1 MDVTA
6 ASDGTDSGSTDQDL
20 VGIVVEALAMTRAS
34 SMDVESIRK
43 IVVDTRPSLKTEH
56 TKEQLKQILLEIL
69 DSGAKDGFFGSVPS
83 SGKDDNGKHLPPR
96 YFYVPEKD
104 VDQERATLLKNM
116 MPRAAG
122 RRSES
127 MKYKQYYWKPL
138 GKWSRWDAE
147 DDL

>member
-1 MDVTA
+1 MRSFV
-6 ASDGTDSGSTDQDL
+6 QDE
-20 VGIVVEALAMTRAS
+20 G
-34 SMDVESIRK
+34 
-43 IVVDTRPSLKTEH
+43 
-56 TKEQLKQILLEIL
+56 
-69 DSGAKDGFFGSVPS
+69 
-83 SGKDDNGKHLPPR
+83 GKPLPPR
-96 YFYVPEKD
+96 YFYVPDRD
-104 VDQERATLLKNM
+104 VDQERAALLRNM

>member
-1 MDVTA
+1 M
-6 ASDGTDSGSTDQDL
+6 
-20 VGIVVEALAMTRAS
+20 
-34 SMDVESIRK
+34 
-43 IVVDTRPSLKTEH
+43 
-56 TKEQLKQILLEIL
+56 EIL
-69 DSGAKDGFFGSVPS
+69 DSGEKAGFFGSVPS
-83 SGKDDNGKHLPPR
+83 SGKVGTFSRIGFPLAFICALDQDDRGKPLPPR
-96 YFYVPEKD
+96 YFYVPERD
-104 VDQERATLLKNM
+104 VDQERAALLRNM

>member
-6 ASDGTDSGSTDQDL
+6 TSNDNDSGSADQGL
-20 VGIVVEALAMTRAS
+20 MGMVVEALAMTRAS

-56 TKEQLKQILLEIL
+56 TKAQLKQILLEVL
-69 DSGAKDGFFGSVPS
+69 DSGAGAGFFGSIPS
-83 SGKDDNGKHLPPR
+83 SGKDAKGKPLPPR
-96 YFYVPEKD
+96 YFYVPEND
-104 VDQERATLLKNM
+104 VDQERAALLRNM

>member
-1 MDVTA
+1 M
-6 ASDGTDSGSTDQDL
+6 
-20 VGIVVEALAMTRAS
+20 EY
-34 SMDVESIRK
+34 
-43 IVVDTRPSLKTEH
+43 
-56 TKEQLKQILLEIL
+56 TKVQLTQLLLEVL
-69 DSGAKDGFFGSVPS
+69 DSGAKAGFFGSIPS
-83 SGKDDNGKHLPPR
+83 SGKVGTLPNFENLFRMLTRTFVQDDNGKPLPPR

-116 MPRAAG
+116 MPRAGG